1 MCGAAALPAPPVVA
15 PPTPPV
21 VAADDALASI
31 VAMGFTQLNAQAA
44 LSANGGDVERAVA
57 WLMDDGE
64 ADEPP
69 ARRQRVDD
77 APPPAAPPP
86 APPPRAARPR
96 HRRRRRRAPLTRA
109 AATPRAAPRRRPR
122 RARAGTWAH
131 PAPARATGND
141 HGRALKRLMIELGKM
156 RRGENDG
163 KYEAEPL
170 DEADVFVWRLKLLA
184 YDPKSADPAEAALG
198 KDLKARGMDGLE
210 LRMIF
215 EDGPGGYP
223 CKPPFVHMVRPR
235 LRGGYVLDGGGI
247 CMETLTPDGWSPA
260 TSIHALATSVRAM
273 MLTGHP
279 RLATTSKAAREPEYS
294 LEGARRDFASLVK
307 IHKRHGWS
315 DGHGCVNRKSCAR

>member
-1 MCGAAALPAPPVVA
+1 
-15 PPTPPV
+15 
-21 VAADDALASI
+21 
-31 VAMGFTQLNAQAA
+31 
-44 LSANGGDVERAVA
+44 
-57 WLMDDGE
+57 
-64 ADEPP
+64 
-69 ARRQRVDD
+69 
-77 APPPAAPPP
+77 
-86 APPPRAARPR
+86 
-96 HRRRRRRAPLTRA
+96 
-109 AATPRAAPRRRPR
+109 
-122 RARAGTWAH
+122 
-131 PAPARATGND
+131 
-141 HGRALKRLMIELGKM
+141 MIELGKM

-170 DEADVFVWRLKLLA
+170 DEADVFVWRLKLIA
-184 YDPKSADPAEAALG
+184 YDPTSADPAEAALG

-315 DGHGCVNRKSCAR
+315 DGHGGVNRKS

>member
-1 MCGAAALPAPPVVA
+1 
-15 PPTPPV
+15 
-21 VAADDALASI
+21 
-31 VAMGFTQLNAQAA
+31 
-44 LSANGGDVERAVA
+44 
-57 WLMDDGE
+57 
-64 ADEPP
+64 
-69 ARRQRVDD
+69 
-77 APPPAAPPP
+77 
-86 APPPRAARPR
+86 
-96 HRRRRRRAPLTRA
+96 
-109 AATPRAAPRRRPR
+109 
-122 RARAGTWAH
+122 
-131 PAPARATGND
+131 
-141 HGRALKRLMIELGKM
+141 MIELGKM

-170 DEADVFVWRLKLLA
+170 DEADVFVGGSSCSPTTRSR
-184 YDPKSADPAEAALG
+184 PTRRRRRSARTEG
-198 KDLKARGMDGLE
+198 ARDGRPE

-215 EDGPGGYP
+215 EGGPGGYP

-279 RLATTSKAAREPEYS
+279 RLATTSKAAREPVP

-315 DGHGCVNRKSCAR
+315 DGHGGVNRKS